1 MEILPEKLK
10 NFYDRLNNIDRLM
23 KIYVNVVSNDDQ
35 IEKVLLS
42 LLNSIDKKIEELKKE
57 IAQSIQKQEEPET
70 AEK

>member
-57 IAQSIQKQEEPET
+57 IAQSIEKHEEPET

>member
-57 IAQSIQKQEEPET
+57 IAQSIEKQEEPET